1 MLTDSGPADMVKV
14 FISYSHDDKKYCDQ
28 IKKSLAQLQQCGKSI
43 DVWAD
48 HEIKAGEEWDE
59 SIEEKLRQADIIL
72 FLVSISFIASPYIKD
87 KELAVGYERRE
98 GGSAEIIPVLL
109 SASMWEQTGL
119 ARFQALPIDPS
130 DKRSKP
136 IEDWDNK
143 SQAYNS
149 IALAIDD
156 IASNILKNK
165 QVREINEKLQFYKK
179 RCQEFL
185 SQSPDLELSIANQHS
200 LNDLCEDLGIGKVD
214 AEKVFE
220 EAEKP
225 FRVLKKNRERYL
237 ITVKAYLSDGSDLS
251 AAQTQKQL
259 KDRQLALRLEDG
271 DISALQPEI
280 DRLTEEQRAKEEE
293 EGKAREEE
301 AKRKADAEAEAARL
315 AEEQRAKEEE
325 DRRVREEE
333 AKRKADAERLA
344 EEQRAKEEE
353 DRRVRE
359 EEAKRKADAERLAEE
374 QRAKEEAERRV
385 REEEARRG
393 PTLIQISADRGALV
407 RVGNEWQQKTERIT
421 VSGYEQELAKGL
433 AITMVQIPAGSFQ
446 MGSPDTE
453 AGRASDEGPQHR
465 VQLQSFFLG
474 QTPVNQAQWKEVAS
488 WPQVNLKLNPDPANF
503 KGANRPV
510 EQVSWEEAMEFCRR
524 LSQRTNLFYTLPS
537 EAQWE
542 YACRAGTTTP
552 FAFGD
557 TLTPDI
563 ANYDGNSA
571 YGSGP
576 KGQYR
581 EETTDVGSFAA
592 NAWGLQDMHGNL
604 WEWCLDH
611 WHYDYRGAPDDGS
624 AWVIGGDQTLRLLRG
639 GSWSGNPRSC
649 RSAHRYWRHR
659 DVRLSV
665 VGFRLCRFPPG
676 LVS

>member
-1 MLTDSGPADMVKV
+1 MLTDYGSADMVKV
-14 FISYSHDDKKYCDQ
+14 FISYSHDDKEYFDQ
-28 IKKSLAQLQQCGKSI
+28 IKKSLAQLEQCGKSI

-72 FLVSISFIASPYIKD
+72 FLVSINFIASSYIKD
-87 KELAVGYERRE
+87 KELAVGFERRE
-98 GGSAEIIPVLL
+98 GGSAEVIPVLL

-136 IEDWDNK
+136 IEDWNNK

-149 IALAIDD
+149 IAREIDD
-156 IASNILKNK
+156 RASDILKNR
-165 QVREINEKLQFYKK
+165 QVREKNEKLQCYKK
-179 RCQEFL
+179 KCQEFL
-185 SQSPDLELSIANQHS
+185 SLSPDLKLSIANQHS
-200 LNDLCEDLGIGKVD
+200 LNDLCEDLGIGKAE
-214 AEKVFE
+214 AEKAFE

-237 ITVKAYLSDGSDLS
+237 DTVKAYLSVGSDLS
-251 AAQTQKQL
+251 AVQTQQEL
-259 KDRQLALRLEDG
+259 KDRQLALKLEDR

-280 DRLTEEQRAKEEE
+280 D
-293 EGKAREEE
+293 
-301 AKRKADAEAEAARL
+301 RL

-325 DRRVREEE
+325 DRRIREDEAKRKADAERLAEEQRAKEEAERKAREEEAKRRADAEAERLAALQRAKEEAERRVREDE

-353 DRRVRE
+353 ERKARE
-359 EEAKRKADAERLAEE
+359 EEAKRKADAERLAEEQLAKEEEERKAREEEAKRRAEAERLAEEQRAKEEAERKAREEEAKRKAEADRLAEE

-393 PTLIQISADRGALV
+393 PTLIQISTDRGALV

-474 QTPVNQAQWKEVAS
+474 QTPS
-488 WPQVNLKLNPDPANF
+488 
-503 KGANRPV
+503 
-510 EQVSWEEAMEFCRR
+510 
-524 LSQRTNLFYTLPS
+524 
-537 EAQWE
+537 
-542 YACRAGTTTP
+542 
-552 FAFGD
+552 
-557 TLTPDI
+557 
-563 ANYDGNSA
+563 
-571 YGSGP
+571 
-576 KGQYR
+576 
-581 EETTDVGSFAA
+581 
-592 NAWGLQDMHGNL
+592 H
-604 WEWCLDH
+604 
-611 WHYDYRGAPDDGS
+611 
-624 AWVIGGDQTLRLLRG
+624 
-639 GSWSGNPRSC
+639 
-649 RSAHRYWRHR
+649 
-659 DVRLSV
+659 
-665 VGFRLCRFPPG
+665 PG
-676 LVS
+676 